1 MGIED
6 FLTKRQEILGL
17 PLGPKEMDWGRAGI
31 AAAGAAGLAALLSQT
46 PKVVNAAAG
55 VAKKPLEAL
64 KKPAEKGAD
73 AASDL
78 GETVSETVSG
88 LGDKLEKPVE
98 QAKEML
104 HNPIEQAKNL
114 FSGDLDLGDK
124 LSSLT
129 GMLGGG
135 DLASK
140 ISDLV
145 SGNDGGS
152 DGRRSKK
159 MRPIIQESIDVAV
172 PRSLAYNQWT
182 QMEDLSDAL
191 KAVKSVDQDDDA
203 TTSWTV
209 KIGPSTREWEAE
221 ILEQIPDERIVW
233 KSTSGADVTG
243 VVTFHE
249 LAEKL
254 TRVQVEM
261 EYHPS
266 GAVEQVGNL
275 FLAPRKRTRRAL
287 KLFKHYLELEADTT
301 GAWRGEIDE
310 GEVVTSDEEAREQE
324 AERAEEQE
332 RAESEEQ
339 ERAKSEDSP
348 EAEDRAEA
356 EAEEDTDAEDSD
368 EETIDLDDASREEL
382 YEKAKELNIEGRSS
396 MSKDE
401 LAEAVSEHSN

>member
-1 MGIED
+1 MSIED

-17 PLGPKEMDWGRAGI
+17 PLGPKEMDWGRAGV

-55 VAKKPLEAL
+55 AAKKPLQAL

-78 GETVSETVSG
+78 GETVTETVSG
-88 LGDKLEKPVE
+88 LGDKFEGPIE

-104 HNPIEQAKNL
+104 HGPMEQAKNL
-114 FSGDLDLGDK
+114 FSGDADLGEK

-129 GMLGGG
+129 GLLGGG
-135 DLASK
+135 DLAGK
-140 ISDLV
+140 IGDLV
-145 SGNDGGS
+145 SGGADGDGS
-152 DGRRSKK
+152 EGRRSQK

-182 QMEDLSDAL
+182 QMEDLPDAL
-191 KAVKSVDQDDDA
+191 KAVKSVDQEDDA
-203 TTSWTV
+203 NTSWTV
-209 KIGPSTREWEAE
+209 KIGPSTREWKAE

-233 KSTSGADVTG
+233 KSTGGADITG
-243 VVTFHE
+243 AVTFHE

-266 GAVEQVGNL
+266 GAVEQIGNL

-287 KLFKHYLELEADTT
+287 KLFKHYMELEAETT
-301 GAWRGEIDE
+301 GSWRGEIED
-310 GEVVTSDEEAREQE
+310 GDVVTSDEEGREQ
-324 AERAEEQE
+324 EQE
-332 RAESEEQ
+332 RAE
-339 ERAKSEDSP
+339 
-348 EAEDRAEA
+348 
-356 EAEEDTDAEDSD
+356 AEDSKAED
-368 EETIDLDDASREEL
+368 SKAEDNKAEDNKAEDKDSKDQAEGSDDSIDLDDAGDMSREEL

-401 LAEAVSEHSN
+401 LAEAVAQHS